1 MAWLAQLIGP
11 NRPNTLSMAYISS
24 LGSTLPL
31 YPWMKVSIF
40 FGEIS
45 FRWPAIRK
53 TRAKCRWEKFRQI
66 SVKMAEKSP
75 KKRLQAKKRRNL
87 QKNSVAAIYR
97 RKFRFVSPILYRFLG
112 KFPDI
117 SHQSSPR
124 TGYKICP
131 IFFFKKKNI
140 RCNLVICS

>member
-31 YPWMKVSIF
+31 YQWMKVSIF

-97 RKFRFVSPILYRFLG
+97 RNFGLYRRFCTDFSG
-112 KFPDI
+112 NF
-117 SHQSSPR
+117 
-124 TGYKICP
+124 P
-131 IFFFKKKNI
+131 IFPTSPARAQDTKSVQFFFLKKKNI